1 MEPGFGVRCHT
12 RAMPPDVLLALA
24 SSGLTLVASL
34 MFLVSD
40 DTPAPEGP
48 VDPRA
53 LVGFCLPP
61 ARARVQAR
69 PPPLPVA
76 PECAVSV
83 RTPAVEGVLTL
94 KPQGDEWIVTLD
106 YAPMADVLALAL
118 NAQGEGS
125 GAVHDLRWNRKAGVA
140 RAVRR
145 SWKQKP
151 GQA

>member
-1 MEPGFGVRCHT
+1 
-12 RAMPPDVLLALA
+12 MPPDVLLALA

-40 DTPAPEGP
+40 DAPSPEGP
-48 VDPRA
+48 VDPRS

-61 ARARVQAR
+61 TRGRALLQ
-69 PPPLPVA
+69 PPPLPA
-76 PECAVSV
+76 SPECTVSV
-83 RTPAVEGVLTL
+83 RTPALEGVLTL

-106 YAPMADVLALAL
+106 YAPMADVPALAL
-118 NAQGEGS
+118 NEQGEGT
-125 GAVHDLRWNRKAGVA
+125 GAVHDLRWHGKAGVA